1 MLSTNIN
8 LTFSQFVVKVRALFL
23 AEFANHKELF
33 PGVDG
38 ETMFVGTVLHSL
50 DHVSHFIQS
59 LLHEKTNF
67 STRYLESNQHHRTNA
82 IFCHKIKYV
91 KVKCI
96 HDTQLLHR
104 QVMDL
109 MVVIEHGVKHLM
121 KNIHRYPVF
130 DKGYD

>member
-38 ETMFVGTVLHSL
+38 EAMFVGTVLHSL

-59 LLHEKTNF
+59 LLHHKMDF
-67 STRYLESNQHHRTNA
+67 SHTDILLLQTLMDWNLKDALYLDTSDPRFGKMAEVGQ
-82 IFCHKIKYV
+82 IV
-91 KVKCI
+91 KVG
-96 HDTQLLHR
+96 L
-104 QVMDL
+104 
-109 MVVIEHGVKHLM
+109 
-121 KNIHRYPVF
+121 
-130 DKGYD
+130 